1 MNGSVR
7 PSERIPGM
15 FNFLRRSGPHEL
27 TATLRQ
33 ALVDQ
38 GLPPGIDLGALSMVQ
53 QRGLYSGRSV
63 GYSRVFSPAEAVQR
77 GLQPRAFGDLDAH
90 PELILGAGHVE
101 HGGAIV
107 LKRGQ
112 TRHAA
117 PAMAGEQADLARHG
131 DDGSSVFPSG
141 TSA

>member
-1 MNGSVR
+1 
-7 PSERIPGM
+7 M

-33 ALVDQ
+33 ALVNQ
-38 GLPPGIDLGALSMVQ
+38 GLPPGVDPSALSMVQ
-53 QRGLYSGRSV
+53 QRGQYSGRSV
-63 GYSRVFSPAEAVQR
+63 GYFRVFSPAAAAQR

-90 PELILGAGHVE
+90 PELIVGAGHVE

-112 TRHAA
+112 TRHPA
-117 PAMAGEQADLARHG
+117 PALSGEQADLTRHG
-131 DDGSSVFPSG
+131 DADSSGFPSG